1 MAPLRHLAVTVFQA
15 NANAFRWRLVEL
27 LPDGQWS
34 VIEEQASTVKSYSAA
49 MAAGLVRLQGMV
61 EDLSVG
67 PREEEADAPAAKAA
81 SGMFGFGFGLPK

>member
-1 MAPLRHLAVTVFQA
+1 M
-15 NANAFRWRLVEL
+15 
-27 LPDGQWS
+27 
-34 VIEEQASTVKSYSAA
+34 VKSYSAA